1 MTRVTLIAAV
11 AENGV
16 IGNHGQ
22 IPWRVPGELSHF
34 KATTMGHTMIMG
46 RKTFES
52 IGRTLPGR
60 RTIVMTRDPGWEH
73 PGVDIARTFAD
84 ALNLA
89 GPVAEVFVVGGA
101 EIYALAMPY
110 ADRMVLSEVAQSPP
124 GDAFFPPWRADAWRE
139 EKRTYHLGFTVV
151 LLESLKGKAQP
162 LTHP

>member
-60 RTIVMTRDPGWEH
+60 RTIVMTRDPDWEH
-73 PGVDIARTFAD
+73 PGVDIARTFA
-84 ALNLA
+84 
-89 GPVAEVFVVGGA
+89 
-101 EIYALAMPY
+101 YALALPY
-110 ADRMVLSEVAQSPP
+110 ADRMILSEVADSPP